1 MEELRLRLLETGGTE
16 QLDASRYMSSLDN
29 SPIAG
34 GPANLGPQNF
44 RGNKVLEAMA
54 AGGGQT
60 ARLSTTTTTGPTPA
74 KQKRRRNVHRSR
86 RAAGAGTGTVYGLA
100 LGESI
105 DISLI
110 EKRWEEKFDTILWS
124 NPTNGGEKTS
134 LISSVVSIEKQVSYW
149 KIFDEN
155 LDCFVFAFGCI
166 VVWDA
171 TETQLNLIIE
181 RVSEFVTRPLDEIKR
196 DKVVYTSAAD
206 RIEQANNQFRDNAFI
221 GGGYGG
227 ASADEGDVPPLVASE
242 QNGAR
247 LKPKIVYG
255 NVQLTSVNSFEKL
268 AYSYSI
274 AQSVRLDVF
283 EDDIS
288 NAISATSDI
297 PIHLAKKGTVGMSN
311 RAVTIK
317 MGELFLQRSNV
328 NLHSDILDTPELF
341 WEFDE
346 YEQMYILGREYLD
359 IDKRIEILNQR
370 LDIMKDLYE
379 MLQNELNIKHSA
391 KIEIIIIVLILA
403 EVVLQVL
410 GLVISWL
417 TGITPL
423 ER

>member
-1 MEELRLRLLETGGTE
+1 MEELRIKLLETGTDP
-16 QLDASRYMSSLDN
+16 QQSATAYVSSLDN
-29 SPIAG
+29 SPIA
-34 GPANLGPQNF
+34 ANNNLGPQNF

-54 AGGGQT
+54 AGGMSRP
-60 ARLSTTTTTGPTPA
+60 AAPAGPAPA
-74 KQKRRRNVHRSR
+74 KQKRRRNVPRSR
-86 RAAGAGTGTVYGLA
+86 RAAGVGTGTVYGLA

-124 NPTNGGEKTS
+124 ASTTGGEKTS

-149 KIFDEN
+149 KIFEEN

-171 TETQLNLIIE
+171 TEDQLNLIIE
-181 RVSEFVTRPLDEIKR
+181 RVSEFVTRPLDDNKR

-206 RIEQANNQFRDNAFI
+206 RIEQTMRDMFV
-221 GGGYGG
+221 GGGG
-227 ASADEGDVPPLVASE
+227 ASADEGDHPPLVPD
-242 QNGAR
+242 QIR
-247 LKPKIVYG
+247 LKPKIIYG
-255 NVQLTSVNSFEKL
+255 NIQLTSLNSFEKL
-268 AYSYSI
+268 AYSYAI

-297 PIHLAKKGTVGMSN
+297 PIHLARKGTVGMSN

>member
-1 MEELRLRLLETGGTE
+1 MEELRLKLLESGGPS
-16 QLDASRYMSSLDN
+16 DAARYVSSLDN

-34 GPANLGPQNF
+34 TNNIGPQNF

-54 AGGGQT
+54 AGGKNQQ
-60 ARLSTTTTTGPTPA
+60 PPA
-74 KQKRRRNVHRSR
+74 SKQKRRRNVPRSR
-86 RAAGAGTGTVYGLA
+86 RAAGVGTGTVFGLA

-110 EKRWEEKFDTILWS
+110 EKRWEEKFDTILWTS
-124 NPTNGGEKTS
+124 SKTGGEKTS
-134 LISSVVSIEKQVSYW
+134 LISSIVSIEKQVSYW
-149 KIFDEN
+149 KIFEEN

-171 TETQLNLIIE
+171 TDEQLNLIIE

-196 DKVVYTSAAD
+196 DKVIYTSCAE
-206 RIEQANNQFRDNAFI
+206 RVEQRETFAGA
-221 GGGYGG
+221 
-227 ASADEGDVPPLVASE
+227 ASADEQEPVD
-242 QNGAR
+242 QIR
-247 LKPKIVYG
+247 LKPKIIYG
-255 NVQLTSVNSFEKL
+255 NIQLTSVNSFEKL
-268 AYSYSI
+268 AYSYAI

-297 PIHLAKKGTVGMSN
+297 PIHLARKGTVGMSN

-346 YEQMYILGREYLD
+346 YEQMYILGRDYLD

-410 GLVISWL
+410 NLVISWL
-417 TGITPL
+417 TGISAL